1 MIARPATRQLRLS
14 LMLAGCLVLLAA
26 CSEAP
31 VMQFN
36 PSNRIVLAEFFTFSR
51 CTYCPYAARALDSV
65 ATESGDSL
73 VVIAMHRRVA
83 GDTLSPACVEV
94 RSTLYNE
101 AAGGEPATAF
111 DGGPVIR
118 TPGPDYNYETFRNQF
133 LGAKNVRPGAQLE
146 IVGKAGSPACSILV
160 RATGVD
166 STPTG
171 NLRLFVI
178 IYEDSV
184 RSRMPGNADT
194 IFNHVMRSMLP
205 DENGTAVTLVPADT
219 IRIVERFTLRP
230 FWNPAQLGAVAFV
243 QDMATRKVLQTAR
256 CRRL

>member
-1 MIARPATRQLRLS
+1 
-14 LMLAGCLVLLAA
+14 MLADCLVLLAA

-36 PSNRIVLAEFFTFSR
+36 PTNRIVLAEFFTFSR

-65 ATESGDSL
+65 AAESGDSL
-73 VVIAMHRRVA
+73 VVIACHRRVA
-83 GDTLSPACVEV
+83 GDTLSPPCVET
-94 RSTLYNE
+94 RSALYSE
-101 AAGGEPATAF
+101 ATGGEPATVF
-111 DGGPVIR
+111 DGGSVIR
-118 TPGPDYNYETFRNQF
+118 TPGPDYNYETFHNQF
-133 LGAKNVRPGAQLE
+133 LGAKNVRPRAQLE
-146 IVGKAGSPACSILV
+146 IGGAVWTAACSVVV

-166 STPTG
+166 STPTDS
-171 NLRLFVI
+171 LRLFMI

-205 DENGTAVTLVPADT
+205 DENGVPVTLIPTDT
-219 IRIVERFTLRP
+219 IQIVERFALQP
-230 FWNPAQLGAVAFV
+230 FWNPARLGAVAFV
-243 QDMATRKVLQTAR
+243 QDMATRKVLQAAH